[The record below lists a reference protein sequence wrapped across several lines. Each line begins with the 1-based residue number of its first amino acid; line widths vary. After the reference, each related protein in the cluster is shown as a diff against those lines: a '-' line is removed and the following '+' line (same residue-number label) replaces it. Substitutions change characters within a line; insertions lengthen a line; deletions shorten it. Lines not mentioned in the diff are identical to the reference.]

1 MNAPVK
7 YMWDGTERRKPHSCR
22 RLSDRRTNKERRVDR
37 RTASG
42 KHSRGL
48 FEWLRSLAKVRLGV
62 DRRKNLDQRVI
73 ANRRKFT
80 PRSLL
85 TREELADLLR

>member
-1 MNAPVK
+1 MNAPAK
-7 YMWDGTERRKPHSCR
+7 HMWDGTERRKPHNCR
-22 RLSDRRTNKERRVDR
+22 RVSDRRTNQERRVDR

-48 FEWLRSLAKVRLGV
+48 YEWLRSLAKSRLGV
-62 DRRKNLDQRVI
+62 DRRKNFDQRI
-73 ANRRKFT
+73 TANRRKFT

-85 TREELADLLR
+85 TKEELADLLR